1 MTNEQIDNTKERL
14 KRIKVDAVY
23 GKKKH
28 FNAAD
33 RKNKIHYWIGIPLI
47 VLNTLTG
54 SLFLYEITWQTKDG
68 IKYIPLVFA
77 VLAVLLSGFQT
88 FLNLQKSSEGHR
100 RVGNKYLTIMKKC
113 DRLYAYMQDGLLE
126 KDDIV
131 ERLEQIAIDIEQVD
145 SEAEAYITNKKDYE
159 LARKGIESGEESYT
173 TNELD
178 L

>member
-1 MTNEQIDNTKERL
+1 MATEQMDNTKERL

-54 SLFLYEITWQTKDG
+54 SLFLYEITWQTKDW

-77 VLAVLLSGFQT
+77 VLATLLSGFQT

-100 RVGNKYLTIMKKC
+100 RVGNKYLVIMKKC
-113 DRLYAYMQDGLLE
+113 DMLYGYIQDGLLE
-126 KDDIV
+126 KNDIV
-131 ERLEQIAIDIEQVD
+131 ERLGQISSEMEQVNA
-145 SEAEAYITNKKDYE
+145 EAESFVTNKADYE
-159 LARKGIESGEESYT
+159 FARKGIELGEESYT
-173 TNELD
+173 TEELD